1 MTNAPISNTGLRRNA
16 MIDLAECFV
25 DAYKHHLDILDPDT
39 QLTVK
44 KFATVIALEKPASL
58 LFSKEQ
64 LPDLVIQV
72 FGVPEIRQFI
82 IDLTAGVI
90 IRMGLE
96 DSQMADFNRIMAN
109 AFSLYSS
116 DVNENII
123 PKSLLATSNSVSDLL
138 VLFRDNKWL
147 LTIALIKM
155 FTAIDKPTRK

>member
-1 MTNAPISNTGLRRNA
+1 
-16 MIDLAECFV
+16 
-25 DAYKHHLDILDPDT
+25 LDPDT
-39 QLTVK
+39 ELTVK

-90 IRMGLE
+90 IRMGIE
-96 DSQMADFNRIMAN
+96 ESHMADFNRVMAN
-109 AFSLYSS
+109 AFSLYST

-123 PKSLLATSNSVSDLL
+123 PKSLLATSNTVSDLL